1 MLDTNKTSYAE
12 PSLASGVATSPI
24 SYADALENYRTNTDW
39 WIVFDSFEL
48 PNAIGSALWIA
59 GRTGLSVDTVT
70 EALEGLVVLGL
81 VKRTDKGFEAVKNV
95 LHVTTADQNKK
106 KRMEE
111 HALISRQVL
120 NHLGENARGALRFAS
135 LASNIEIVA
144 EMYEKINKAILEADE
159 QSKKL
164 RRDQIDNIYLASFT
178 AVTATQPQEEKGNT
192 NA

>member
-1 MLDTNKTSYAE
+1 MIETNRNQNMQPNLTSGLE
-12 PSLASGVATSPI
+12 SNSI

-48 PNAIGSALWIA
+48 SGAHGSALWIS
-59 GRTGLSVDTVT
+59 GRTGLGLDTIT

-81 VKRTDKGFEAVKNV
+81 VKRTEKGFEAVKDVIHLPNN
-95 LHVTTADQNKK
+95 DQTKLKK
-106 KRMEE
+106 MED

-120 NHLGENARGALRFAS
+120 NHLGENAKGALRFAS
-135 LASNIEIVA
+135 FASNIQIIA

-164 RRDQIDNIYLASFT
+164 NRDQIDNIYLASFT
-178 AVTATQPQEEKGNT
+178 AVTATRPHTEKEFT